1 MGIGR
6 IELKLAGVDKG
17 ALGDSFFFAS
27 LSLLVVVDQGP
38 NHVHGGLLQLWGVVR
53 LS

>member
-17 ALGDSFFFAS
+17 ALGTVFFTF
-27 LSLLVVVDQGP
+27 LPLLVGFDQGP
-38 NHVHGGLLQLWGVVR
+38 SHVHGGLLQLWGVVR